1 MIAIITKRVNI
12 LNTVTSITFVAIP
25 EIRLLALPSFAYQ
38 NDKFVEKHKTVC
50 TAKRKVIEVSGGYT
64 HATTFTSFYKVRQV
78 WFNKNIAQQLTT
90 CQLDFEP
97 F

>member
-1 MIAIITKRVNI
+1 MMIAIITKRVNI

-78 WFNKNIAQQLTT
+78 
-90 CQLDFEP
+90 
-97 F
+97 